1 MLPSSNWPV
10 SGQYSLAKGEKD
22 VKDLSL
28 SSHHGTVIT
37 NPNHQSYWR
46 KLRTHSLNMNGNE
59 DSPKFWYFGCLIGR
73 ADSLG
78 KTLMLGKIEGK
89 RRRGWQRMR
98 WLDSIA
104 DSVDMKLSKL
114 WKTVKDREAWRAAV
128 HEVAESWT
136 RLSDWMTSFDRA
148 PAVRPCD
155 PKVSPHL
162 LSGAGRCPALHSYTN
177 TQ

>member
-1 MLPSSNWPV
+1 
-10 SGQYSLAKGEKD
+10 
-22 VKDLSL
+22 
-28 SSHHGTVIT
+28 
-37 NPNHQSYWR
+37 
-46 KLRTHSLNMNGNE
+46 MNVNE

-78 KTLMLGKIEGK
+78 KTLMLEKIEGK
-89 RRRGWQRMR
+89 RRRGWQRKR

-114 WKTVKDREAWRAAV
+114 RKTVNDREAWRAAV

-162 LSGAGRCPALHSYTN
+162 LSGAGQCPALHSYTN
-177 TQ
+177 TE